1 MHRLHRSSADASVCL
16 PACPLPV
23 YGCARSR
30 LGTSLAVLAGP
41 RGPCD
46 IYDDAGTPCVAAH
59 STVRALYGGYTG
71 PVYQVRRASDNAT
84 QDVGVLAAG
93 GVANSSEQ
101 DKFCESTDC
110 IISRIFD
117 QSPRLNHLD
126 LAFHRAGGGFPSGLD
141 KGVNARKL
149 KLSVGGHSVYGAY
162 FEKQMGY
169 RNANTTGI
177 ATGDEPESMYM
188 VTGGKTYNKGCC
200 FDYGNA
206 ETSEFIGRP
215 GGPPCPT
222 NSDGHP
228 DCRGAMEAI
237 SFSNVMSAGWTNG
250 TGSGPWV
257 RADLEDGI
265 WAGNQTTVNELN
277 TPIDADY
284 VTAMLKGEPNRWALK
299 GGNAQSGRLKTL
311 FEGGRPVG
319 YTTMKKEGAI
329 ILGIGGDGGD
339 NTVGIFFEGIMA
351 TGFAKDATDD
361 LVQANIV
368 AAGYGRSII

>member
-1 MHRLHRSSADASVCL
+1 
-16 PACPLPV
+16 
-23 YGCARSR
+23 
-30 LGTSLAVLAGP
+30 
-41 RGPCD
+41 
-46 IYDDAGTPCVAAH
+46 
-59 STVRALYGGYTG
+59 
-71 PVYQVRRASDNAT
+71 
-84 QDVGVLAAG
+84 
-93 GVANSSEQ
+93 
-101 DKFCESTDC
+101 
-110 IISRIFD
+110 
-117 QSPRLNHLD
+117 
-126 LAFHRAGGGFPSGLD
+126 
-141 KGVNARKL
+141 
-149 KLSVGGHSVYGAY
+149 
-162 FEKQMGY
+162 
-169 RNANTTGI
+169 
-177 ATGDEPESMYM
+177 
-188 VTGGKTYNKGCC
+188 
-200 FDYGNA
+200 
-206 ETSEFIGRP
+206 
-215 GGPPCPT
+215 
-222 NSDGHP
+222 
-228 DCRGAMEAI
+228 MEAI